1 MEKNR
6 GGGCARTQAGA
17 ARRLET
23 RLFPRRAPASAPC
36 RSETPARSVAAAPA
50 TRAPSSSAFAARI
63 GGRTFSAEMDHD
75 PYFDPPPSGG
85 EDHAARSSPPP
96 HRFDDP
102 PPLPP
107 GAGPAPGDRVG
118 SKRQRSPPRYDRH
131 DRVPHHLGHPDLA
144 RDRDRSPRRRRFDGP
159 PGGGFHEGRRVVVRG
174 RGRGRGPARDDEP
187 LSFREFCVRHVS
199 DAATPAEAERRYE
212 QYKQEH
218 AEAFRRRDFE
228 RGARDDPEIRAAHDP
243 RAIEEAISR
252 RAEMARDAARAF
264 QSDLEAGKVAPL
276 PPAAAVPAPAE
287 NAILP
292 AGAPEAASSDEQRR
306 SFVSKKDARGRWPVP
321 AVAWA
326 PERLRRDLRV
336 LTTLVAALDAEKGVD
351 GSSMVPRAA
360 EPPESALDDGGER
373 KTADDVFGD
382 AASVAKALDVRDT
395 EAPRGLE
402 DVEHE
407 TENSALID
415 ALAHAV
421 DRRVYYLWLV
431 HGVDYYAGA
440 ELSAGEYAARP
451 PSSRAGE
458 GEGVPRARRA
468 ARRGGAGGGGARV
481 RGGGAGS
488 EAGFGRARGRGRTEA
503 ASEDASAEARGRLGG
518 GDAREAV
525 RGLRLLPANKWASR
539 VDRCWR
545 ARLEQ
550 GDASAARA
558 GRDVVERELEA
569 WKQSCVV
576 RHEENRF
583 GCTLSS
589 KMFVASEFVLKH
601 IEGKQAEAVA
611 KARDAIIDR
620 LFLENYLAARREGDK
635 SAKAREKRARRGEAR
650 APARRRRRRRRGAAG
665 RAAKQENARARQI
678 HREGQRGARQGG
690 GGWLR
695 RAEGGEELQRPRR
708 PESGPRRPG
717 LRGHLTTTRRI
728 PRSTVLLRTSR

>member
-1 MEKNR
+1 MEKIR
-6 GGGCARTQAGA
+6 GGGCAWTQAGA

-23 RLFPRRAPASAPC
+23 RLFPRRPPASALC

-96 HRFDDP
+96 HRFDEP

-107 GAGPAPGDRVG
+107 GAAPAPGDRVG

-131 DRVPHHLGHPDLA
+131 DRDPHDLGRSDFA
-144 RDRDRSPRRRRFDGP
+144 RDRSPRRRRFDGP

-199 DAATPAEAERRYE
+199 DSATPAEAERRYE

-243 RAIEEAISR
+243 RAIEEAITK

-264 QSDLEAGKVAPL
+264 QADLEAGKVAPL
-276 PPAAAVPAPAE
+276 PPAAALSREAE
-287 NAILP
+287 NATLP
-292 AGAPEAASSDEQRR
+292 AGAPEAEAEPSSDEQRKAP
-306 SFVSKKDARGRWPVP
+306 FVSKKDARGRWPVP

-351 GSSMVPRAA
+351 GSRSSPRVAAA
-360 EPPESALDDGGER
+360 EEALEDGGASGQ
-373 KTADDVFGD
+373 KTSSADDVFGD
-382 AASVAKALDVRDT
+382 AASVAKALDARDT
-395 EAPRGLE
+395 EAPRGPG
-402 DVEHE
+402 DVERDA
-407 TENSALID
+407 ENSALID

-440 ELSAGEYAARP
+440 ELSPGEYAARP

-458 GEGVPRARRA
+458 GEGCL
-468 ARRGGAGGGGARV
+468 
-481 RGGGAGS
+481 
-488 EAGFGRARGRGRTEA
+488 ARGERPGAEALAAEARAYAEEAQAQKPNPPDSGEREGGVRTEA
-503 ASEDASAEARGRLGG
+503 ASEDASAEARDGSAAATPARGSVGG
-518 GDAREAV
+518 SV
-525 RGLRLLPANKWASR
+525 SSPAAKWASR
-539 VDRCWR
+539 VDRRWR

-589 KMFVASEFVLKH
+589 KMFVAPEFVLKH

-611 KARDAIIDR
+611 KARDAILDR

-635 SAKAREKRARRGEAR
+635 SAKAREKRARREAKG
-650 APARRRRRRRRGAAG
+650 AEGGGGGGAARAG
-665 RAAKQENARARQI
+665 RAAKQEMRALAKSI
-678 HREGQRGARQGG
+678 VKDKEALAKEEAGGSGAPKAGKSYNDLDAPKVDRV
-690 GGWLR
+690 
-695 RAEGGEELQRPRR
+695 
-708 PESGPRRPG
+708 
-717 LRGHLTTTRRI
+717 
-728 PRSTVLLRTSR
+728 VLDYGDI

>member
-1 MEKNR
+1 M
-6 GGGCARTQAGA
+6 
-17 ARRLET
+17 
-23 RLFPRRAPASAPC
+23 
-36 RSETPARSVAAAPA
+36 
-50 TRAPSSSAFAARI
+50 
-63 GGRTFSAEMDHD
+63 
-75 PYFDPPPSGG
+75 
-85 EDHAARSSPPP
+85 
-96 HRFDDP
+96 
-102 PPLPP
+102 
-107 GAGPAPGDRVG
+107 
-118 SKRQRSPPRYDRH
+118 
-131 DRVPHHLGHPDLA
+131 
-144 RDRDRSPRRRRFDGP
+144 
-159 PGGGFHEGRRVVVRG
+159 VVRG

-351 GSSMVPRAA
+351 GSSKVPRAA

-382 AASVAKALDVRDT
+382 AASVAKALEVRDT
-395 EAPRGLE
+395 EAPRGLG

-415 ALAHAV
+415 VLAHAV

-458 GEGVPRARRA
+458 GEGCL
-468 ARRGGAGGGGARV
+468 
-481 RGGGAGS
+481 
-488 EAGFGRARGRGRTEA
+488 ARGERPGAEALAAEARAYAEEAQAQKPDLGEREVGVRTEA
-503 ASEDASAEARGRLGG
+503 ASEDASAEARDGSAAATPAKPFGG
-518 GDAREAV
+518 SV
-525 RGLRLLPANKWASR
+525 SSPANKWASR

-589 KMFVASEFVLKH
+589 KMFVAPEFVLKH

-635 SAKAREKRARRGEAR
+635 SAKAREKRARREAKG
-650 APARRRRRRRRGAAG
+650 AEGGGGGGGGGAARAG
-665 RAAKQENARARQI
+665 RAAKQEMRALAKSI
-678 HREGQRGARQGG
+678 VKDKEALAKEEAGGSGAPKAGKSYNDLDAPKVDRV
-690 GGWLR
+690 
-695 RAEGGEELQRPRR
+695 
-708 PESGPRRPG
+708 
-717 LRGHLTTTRRI
+717 
-728 PRSTVLLRTSR
+728 VLDYGDI

>member
-1 MEKNR
+1 M
-6 GGGCARTQAGA
+6 
-17 ARRLET
+17 
-23 RLFPRRAPASAPC
+23 
-36 RSETPARSVAAAPA
+36 
-50 TRAPSSSAFAARI
+50 
-63 GGRTFSAEMDHD
+63 
-75 PYFDPPPSGG
+75 
-85 EDHAARSSPPP
+85 
-96 HRFDDP
+96 
-102 PPLPP
+102 
-107 GAGPAPGDRVG
+107 
-118 SKRQRSPPRYDRH
+118 
-131 DRVPHHLGHPDLA
+131 
-144 RDRDRSPRRRRFDGP
+144 
-159 PGGGFHEGRRVVVRG
+159 VVRG

-264 QSDLEAGKVAPL
+264 QSDLEAGKVTPL
-276 PPAAAVPAPAE
+276 PPAAAVLAPAE

-351 GSSMVPRAA
+351 GSSKVPRAA

-382 AASVAKALDVRDT
+382 AASVAKALEVRDT
-395 EAPRGLE
+395 EAPSAGLG

-415 ALAHAV
+415 VLAHAV

-440 ELSAGEYAARP
+440 ELSASEYAARP

-488 EAGFGRARGRGRTEA
+488 EAGFGRARGRGPNRSRVRRRVRGGA
-503 ASEDASAEARGRLGG
+503 GRLGG

-589 KMFVASEFVLKH
+589 KMFVAPEFVLKH

-635 SAKAREKRARRGEAR
+635 SAKRARSARG
-650 APARRRRRRRRGAAG
+650 ARRRAPKAAAAAAAAARRARGAPPSK
-665 RAAKQENARARQI
+665 RCARS
-678 HREGQRGARQGG
+678 
-690 GGWLR
+690 
-695 RAEGGEELQRPRR
+695 PN
-708 PESGPRRPG
+708 PS
-717 LRGHLTTTRRI
+717 
-728 PRSTVLLRTSR
+728 

>member
-1 MEKNR
+1 M
-6 GGGCARTQAGA
+6 
-17 ARRLET
+17 
-23 RLFPRRAPASAPC
+23 
-36 RSETPARSVAAAPA
+36 
-50 TRAPSSSAFAARI
+50 
-63 GGRTFSAEMDHD
+63 
-75 PYFDPPPSGG
+75 
-85 EDHAARSSPPP
+85 
-96 HRFDDP
+96 
-102 PPLPP
+102 
-107 GAGPAPGDRVG
+107 
-118 SKRQRSPPRYDRH
+118 
-131 DRVPHHLGHPDLA
+131 
-144 RDRDRSPRRRRFDGP
+144 
-159 PGGGFHEGRRVVVRG
+159 
-174 RGRGRGPARDDEP
+174 
-187 LSFREFCVRHVS
+187 RHVS

-351 GSSMVPRAA
+351 GSSKVPRAA

-382 AASVAKALDVRDT
+382 AASVAKALEVRDT

-440 ELSAGEYAARP
+440 ELSASEYAARP

-458 GEGVPRARRA
+458 GEGCL
-468 ARRGGAGGGGARV
+468 
-481 RGGGAGS
+481 
-488 EAGFGRARGRGRTEA
+488 ARGERPGAEALAAEARAYAEEAQAQKPDLGEREVGVRTEA
-503 ASEDASAEARGRLGG
+503 ASEDASAEARDGSAAATPAKPFGG
-518 GDAREAV
+518 SV
-525 RGLRLLPANKWASR
+525 SSPANKWASR

-589 KMFVASEFVLKH
+589 KMFVAPEFVLKH

-635 SAKAREKRARRGEAR
+635 SAKARVKRARREAKG
-650 APARRRRRRRRGAAG
+650 AEGGGGGGGGGAARAG
-665 RAAKQENARARQI
+665 RAAKQEMRALAKSI
-678 HREGQRGARQGG
+678 VKDKEALAKEEAGGSGAPKAGKSYNDLDAPKVDRV
-690 GGWLR
+690 
-695 RAEGGEELQRPRR
+695 
-708 PESGPRRPG
+708 
-717 LRGHLTTTRRI
+717 
-728 PRSTVLLRTSR
+728 VLDYGDI

>member
-1 MEKNR
+1 
-6 GGGCARTQAGA
+6 
-17 ARRLET
+17 
-23 RLFPRRAPASAPC
+23 
-36 RSETPARSVAAAPA
+36 
-50 TRAPSSSAFAARI
+50 
-63 GGRTFSAEMDHD
+63 MDHD

-85 EDHAARSSPPP
+85 EDYAARSSPPP
-96 HRFDDP
+96 HRFDEP

-131 DRVPHHLGHPDLA
+131 DRDPHHLGHPDLA

-243 RAIEEAISR
+243 RAIEEAIER

-287 NAILP
+287 NAID
-292 AGAPEAASSDEQRR
+292 AQSSDEQRR

-351 GSSMVPRAA
+351 GSSRVAAA
-360 EPPESALDDGGER
+360 EPPESALDAEDGER

-382 AASVAKALDVRDT
+382 AASVAKALEVRDT
-395 EAPRGLE
+395 EAPSAGLGE
-402 DVEHE
+402 VEHE
-407 TENSALID
+407 AENSALID

-440 ELSAGEYAARP
+440 ELSASEYAARP

-458 GEGVPRARRA
+458 GEGCL
-468 ARRGGAGGGGARV
+468 
-481 RGGGAGS
+481 
-488 EAGFGRARGRGRTEA
+488 ARGERPGAEALAAEARAYAEEAQAQKPDLGEREVGVRTEA
-503 ASEDASAEARGRLGG
+503 ASEDASAEARDGSAAATPAKPFGG
-518 GDAREAV
+518 SV
-525 RGLRLLPANKWASR
+525 SSPANKWASR

-589 KMFVASEFVLKH
+589 KMFVAPEFVLKH

-635 SAKAREKRARRGEAR
+635 SAKAREKRARREAKG
-650 APARRRRRRRRGAAG
+650 AEGGGGGGGGGGGAARAG
-665 RAAKQENARARQI
+665 RAAKQEMRALAKSI
-678 HREGQRGARQGG
+678 VKDKEALAKEEAGGSGAPKAGKSYNDLDAPKVDRV
-690 GGWLR
+690 
-695 RAEGGEELQRPRR
+695 
-708 PESGPRRPG
+708 
-717 LRGHLTTTRRI
+717 
-728 PRSTVLLRTSR
+728 VLDYGDI